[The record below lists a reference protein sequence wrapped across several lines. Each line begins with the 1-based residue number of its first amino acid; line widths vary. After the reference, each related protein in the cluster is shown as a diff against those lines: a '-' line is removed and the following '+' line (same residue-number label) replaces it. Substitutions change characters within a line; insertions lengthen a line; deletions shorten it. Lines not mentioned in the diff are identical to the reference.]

1 MLQSCWLLTQY
12 LCHYC
17 IRISC
22 RWTIIVGHR
31 VCSWVTLTSQY
42 VNTSPSQEHEDY
54 VGRVLL
60 DNACELDIG
69 PGLDLRKVQ
78 YE

>member
-1 MLQSCWLLTQY
+1 MVDKAWEGRNQVDKGGWA
-12 LCHYC
+12 
-17 IRISC
+17 
-22 RWTIIVGHR
+22 
-31 VCSWVTLTSQY
+31 QY

>member
-1 MLQSCWLLTQY
+1 MVDKAWEGRNQVDKGGWA
-12 LCHYC
+12 
-17 IRISC
+17 
-22 RWTIIVGHR
+22 
-31 VCSWVTLTSQY
+31 QY

-78 YE
+78 YEQDQEHLVHWAMV